1 MLVKSTHRQKLIPS
15 LLTNVNWVTDG
26 CKFLTIIGLVCL
38 TTTTLS
44 AQEQSG
50 FKIRV
55 KSGQDRQISYYVGRG
70 LEDGHLL
77 QRPIDDEISERALRI
92 FLKRLD
98 SRKYY
103 FIQSDI
109 DEFQEYA
116 TTLDELLLNRDV
128 SPGTIMFLRYIE
140 RIDDRVKDIKELL
153 SGEFDFSV
161 DEEVVTSGEEETY
174 AADSAAAR
182 DRWRKRLKHELLVL
196 QQTDDADNDE
206 GEPEAG
212 DDEKESPTE
221 ILMKRYVNFQRRMK
235 QTDSDEVLEY
245 YLTAITSSFDPH
257 SNYFSPSSLEDFRIR
272 MGLNYQGIGAELSD
286 VDGKAIIQRIMS
298 NGGADKA
305 GELKAGDRI
314 IGVGQGKDG
323 DMVDVSNSKLQD
335 IIELIRGP
343 EGTLVRLNVI
353 PKGETDVQTYSITR
367 TRIELADN
375 AAKSV
380 IMEVGEGDEKIK
392 VGAINLPSF
401 YLDMNAVRRNDP
413 NARSTTRDVQRLLV
427 DFKKNDVD
435 AVIVDLRR
443 NGGGSL
449 PEAVSLTGLFIK
461 QGPIVQVKDPVNGI
475 VRQSDRNPSIAWNGP
490 LVVLNSRF
498 SASASEI
505 FAGALQDYRRALIVG
520 DSSTHGKGTVQ
531 SLQEL
536 GPAVFKTNNPLNL
549 GALKITIQQFY
560 RPSGASTQN
569 RGVISDVVVP
579 SFAEHFSEGEA
590 ALDYAIPFDEI
601 PASTF
606 SMRDDTSVQIIAE
619 LQKRSGKRVAESE
632 EFSLLNKRIASYRER
647 QKQKTIPLQK
657 EKFNALRKQIDD
669 DRKEQQRLFIQ
680 NDGKGDV
687 VTRDYYF
694 EEILAIT
701 ADYVRQSSETDE

>member
-1 MLVKSTHRQKLIPS
+1 MVKSTHRQKLIPS
-15 LLTNVNWVTDG
+15 LLTNFKWVTDG

-174 AADSAAAR
+174 AADSAASR

-221 ILMKRYVNFQRRMK
+221 ILIKRYVNFQRRMK

-392 VGAINLPSF
+392 VGVINLPSF

-490 LVVLNSRF
+490 S
-498 SASASEI
+498 
-505 FAGALQDYRRALIVG
+505 
-520 DSSTHGKGTVQ
+520 
-531 SLQEL
+531 
-536 GPAVFKTNNPLNL
+536 
-549 GALKITIQQFY
+549 
-560 RPSGASTQN
+560 
-569 RGVISDVVVP
+569 
-579 SFAEHFSEGEA
+579 
-590 ALDYAIPFDEI
+590 
-601 PASTF
+601 
-606 SMRDDTSVQIIAE
+606 
-619 LQKRSGKRVAESE
+619 
-632 EFSLLNKRIASYRER
+632 
-647 QKQKTIPLQK
+647 
-657 EKFNALRKQIDD
+657 
-669 DRKEQQRLFIQ
+669 
-680 NDGKGDV
+680 
-687 VTRDYYF
+687 
-694 EEILAIT
+694 
-701 ADYVRQSSETDE
+701 